1 MEIMWTF
8 TGCERHRREA
18 LLGGSGGMLPRENL
32 EKRILINSILGDFSL
47 QQHSDQGHSQGSNL
61 LVLNTYQY
69 FFVGYIVDRFTNLN
83 SMVEYF
89 VANTG
94 KFVTRNVLL
103 VIQRVMDYY
112 CPRFRQAK
120 TQNVSCLEISNFFSK
135 LQARSMVVVVMDY
148 CTRPVFVNRPQ
159 VMMLITKYIH
169 RTAENVLF

>member
-1 MEIMWTF
+1 
-8 TGCERHRREA
+8 
-18 LLGGSGGMLPRENL
+18 
-32 EKRILINSILGDFSL
+32 
-47 QQHSDQGHSQGSNL
+47 
-61 LVLNTYQY
+61 
-69 FFVGYIVDRFTNLN
+69 
-83 SMVEYF
+83 MVEYF

-148 CTRPVFVNRPQ
+148 CTRPVFVNRP
-159 VMMLITKYIH
+159 
-169 RTAENVLF
+169 